1 MRGRRGEPSTPL
13 PTVLATGTCLH
24 AVPGRLRIRIPNL
37 KASTR
42 LAAALE
48 SELERVEGIRSVE
61 ANPVTGNVLIV
72 YDPTSPAGAQ
82 LHGIVGGHGRFP
94 GRLEPRHLVRER
106 LVDAVVRSTV
116 EVAVTSLFR
125 TFVV

>member
-1 MRGRRGEPSTPL
+1 
-13 PTVLATGTCLH
+13 VLATGTCLH